1 MDFFKKALEFLDK
14 NRAGINK
21 LFDLLSSAIGKL
33 YEPAN
38 IKRIGTANAK
48 RITTEADAEAYR
60 ITVISDAVRQ
70 NEDIPIV
77 YNSSDGN
84 VSIDNSLAARANYR
98 LSSQEIRKQ
107 ENIESIIEQTCE
119 LLDNDDHVSDE
130 AIDMDWFDRF
140 IDSVGYIG
148 DKELQYIWAKILAGE
163 VKQPGSYSFRTL
175 RVLKDLSPK
184 EAVLFTKTYPI
195 NLKGCIIND
204 NELFKKHNI
213 TYTDILTLAD
223 SGLISSKDS
232 ERTFTIEKE
241 PIAIVT
247 TSDYLLLAEPLIESV
262 QSFSYKVYV
271 LTEAGNTIY
280 NLVNPQMT
288 IEDVYDF
295 AKSIKRNNKKPNIK
309 ISLHKFDPIKSQ
321 YEVDDLLID

>member
-1 MDFFKKALEFLDK
+1 MDFLKKALEFLEK

-21 LFDLLSSAIGKL
+21 LFDSLSCAIGKL
-33 YEPAN
+33 YEPSN
-38 IKRIGTANAK
+38 IKRIGAANAK

-70 NEDIPIV
+70 NEDVPIV

-84 VSIDNSLAARANYR
+84 VSIDNSLTARANYR
-98 LSSQEIRKQ
+98 LASQEIRKQ

-119 LLDNDDHVSDE
+119 LLDNDDPVSDE

-148 DKELQYIWAKILAGE
+148 DKELQYIWAKILARE
-163 VKQPGSYSFRTL
+163 IKQPGSYSFRTL
-175 RVLKDLSPK
+175 RVLRDLSPK
-184 EAVLFTKTYPI
+184 EAELFTKTYPI

-204 NELFKKHNI
+204 DELFEKHNI

-232 ERTFTIEKE
+232 GRTFTIEKG
-241 PIAIVT
+241 PIAMVT
-247 TSDYLLLAEPLIESV
+247 TSDFILLAEPLVESV
-262 QSFSYKVYV
+262 QTFSYKVYV

-280 NLVNPQMT
+280 DLVKPQMT
-288 IEDVYDF
+288 NENVFDF
-295 AKSIKRNNKKPNIK
+295 AKSIKKQNNNNNIK
-309 ISLHKFDPIKSQ
+309 ITLHKFDPIKSE
-321 YEVDDLLID
+321 YDDEDLL